1 MAGAVVVGGGGRV
14 VVGGGGGGGG
24 GAVGGG
30 ISRDMVGG
38 CGAVGG
44 GGGRDVVGIPAGAG
58 GSGSK
63 GVMVGGKGWV
73 AIFVLAITSPSS
85 CFTLIESLL
94 TVYFFGKKQQQ
105 NLVIRNACSETI
117 DSYSSC
123 YTIFNFSVRWPLSSL
138 KVLSGGADGRGSVGV
153 FDTLS
158 PILCSYNSVSL

>member
-14 VVGGGGGGGG
+14 IVGGGGGGG

-58 GSGSK
+58 GSGPK

-85 CFTLIESLL
+85 CLTLIESLL
-94 TVYFFGKKQQQ
+94 TVYFFGKKKQQ
-105 NLVIRNACSETI
+105 NLVMQYAMHVVKQLTVIVAATLSFILT
-117 DSYSSC
+117 YPGH
-123 YTIFNFSVRWPLSSL
+123 FPLS
-138 KVLSGGADGRGSVGV
+138 R
-153 FDTLS
+153 
-158 PILCSYNSVSL
+158 Y